1 MLEDLSMGMR
11 GVASTNCP
19 KVSIND
25 NTHNTTDQLHNGQN
39 NPTKFDK
46 VDSGISGEMHSQ
58 RVSIVVSAG
67 RQMTEIKQIP

>member
-46 VDSGISGEMHSQ
+46 VDSGISGKCIHKGSPLCSVQ
-58 RVSIVVSAG
+58 VD
-67 RQMTEIKQIP
+67 K

>member
-39 NPTKFDK
+39 NNK
-46 VDSGISGEMHSQ
+46 I
-58 RVSIVVSAG
+58 
-67 RQMTEIKQIP
+67 